1 MNTETVRNPNTPMNA
16 LSERLNGERIK
27 AMLYAANH
35 SRLRYPLLVL
45 TLLLL
50 ATVAITARQLALA
63 ILSDIQPVIEM
74 LDIPL

>member
-1 MNTETVRNPNTPMNA
+1 MNA
-16 LSERLNGERIK
+16 LSERSNGERIK
-27 AMLYAANH
+27 AMLCAANH

-74 LDIPL
+74 LGIPL